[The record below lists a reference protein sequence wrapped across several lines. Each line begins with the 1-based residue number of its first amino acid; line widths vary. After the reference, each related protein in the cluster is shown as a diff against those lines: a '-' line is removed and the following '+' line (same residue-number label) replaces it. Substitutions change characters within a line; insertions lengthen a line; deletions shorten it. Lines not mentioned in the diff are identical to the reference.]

1 MQLKNLIFLILV
13 FFFTGILYI
22 IVNTVENRYD
32 ATAVEIDANHIIEDF
47 QLTNQNNG
55 IFNSEE
61 NTDKIWVLNY
71 FFTSCPVVCPKM
83 MKNMQEVHNI
93 VQQNDDII
101 LLSFTVDPKRD
112 TPEQLKKY
120 TERFNID
127 DDKWQLLTG
136 DKKLLYRL
144 ARKSFLLAAT
154 DGNGDDHDF
163 IHSENFVIVDKNQKI
178 RSILK
183 GTAED
188 ADAQVLNTI
197 NKIKKKEI

>member
-22 IVNTVENRYD
+22 IISTVEDKYD
-32 ATAVEIDANHIIEDF
+32 ATAVEIDANHTIEEF
-47 QLTNQNNG
+47 ELTNQNNE
-55 IFNSEE
+55 IFNSRK
-61 NTDKIWVLNY
+61 NKDKIWVLNY

-83 MKNMQEVHNI
+83 MKNMQELHNMI
-93 VQQNDDII
+93 RQEDDIV

-112 TPEQLKKY
+112 TPERLKKY

-127 DDKWQLLTG
+127 DEKWHLLTG

-154 DGNGDDHDF
+154 DGNGDEHDF
-163 IHSENFVIVDKNQKI
+163 IHSENFVIVDKNQTI
-178 RSILK
+178 RNILK

-188 ADAQVLNTI
+188 ADLQVLKVI
-197 NKIKKKEI
+197 NKIKKNEI